1 MPEMALNYLHQGGVD
16 GQGWGGG
23 GGEEEGAGGG
33 GGGRG
38 SRCRYWVNTF
48 FFNFCM
54 NKTLTVYFIVL
65 NLNSLTYHSAVCQKY
80 TNGIANS
87 VYWIQWL
94 LFEQFYM
101 GLQVLL

>member
-1 MPEMALNYLHQGGVD
+1 
-16 GQGWGGG
+16 
-23 GGEEEGAGGG
+23 
-33 GGGRG
+33 
-38 SRCRYWVNTF
+38 
-48 FFNFCM
+48 M

-65 NLNSLTYHSAVCQKY
+65 NLNSLTYHLAVCQKY
-80 TNGIANS
+80 ANGIANS